1 MNRTVVQQ
9 RQRCRLTRGSTTA
22 IWLIVAGFVTQFV
35 SVGAQN
41 YSIGA
46 FARVPMTQ
54 ELGWS
59 RAEFICRAA
68 WVNSRHGTGP
78 ASSAAASDRFG
89 GRRFRVV
96 RALVR
101 AALFALSFIHA
112 WWQWV
117 VLNGVVLT
125 VGAALIGSLVVNVT
139 LAKWFVE
146 KRGQAIAWS
155 SMGVSFAGIGA
166 TPLIT
171 RCIDT
176 FGWRVGWQA
185 MAAATLLLTLPAAL
199 VMRRA
204 PEDHGLSPDGKTKA
218 QLAAGG
224 GARAQADF
232 DSSVTRAQA
241 MRMPAFYMLVIAF
254 GMFQVLIPVVLFQTI
269 PFMTDAGYSRDT
281 AALMIILASVP
292 ALVTKP
298 VWGWMID
305 RMNPKPLGAISAILS
320 GAALIGI
327 VFSVQARSDLWEYA
341 AFIVLGVGW
350 GGMIPIQ
357 EVIWGTYF
365 GRRHL
370 GSVRSA
376 ALPFALIL
384 GAGGPLAVARYQDV
398 VGSYDAAFLFVAGMS
413 ILGGVLIMALPK
425 HDRHRAGGRTQP
437 A

>member
-1 MNRTVVQQ
+1 MQADSRIYY
-9 RQRCRLTRGSTTA
+9 GH
-22 IWLIVAGFVTQFV
+22 WLIVAGFVTQFV

-46 FARVPMTQ
+46 FMVPMTQ

-59 RAEFICRAA
+59 RAEFILPRSLGQFVMAL
-68 WVNSRHGTGP
+68 TGFYIGGYV
-78 ASSAAASDRFG
+78 DRFG
-89 GRRFRVV
+89 GRRFMLFGLSVL
-96 RALVR
+96 A

-341 AFIVLGVGW
+341 AFIVLGVGL

-384 GAGGPLAVARYQDV
+384 GAGGPLAVAHYQDL